1 MMSGNIWI
9 IDTETTGLPPRREVP
24 SAERVAAGAWDE
36 CRMVQI
42 AWRLYAAAGTAASRA
57 TLCSIVRPNGFE
69 IPEGATKIHGI
80 STERACVEGKDIAE
94 IVGLIEV
101 LLPNIDLVVAHNVDF
116 DVAVVAAELYRAGRA
131 DMADTLLRKPTF
143 CTMKRGTPQGE
154 RWQRLGAMYE
164 RVFKRPAD
172 AEGKLHDANT
182 DVELCSQLYFAM
194 R

>member
-1 MMSGNIWI
+1 MMPGNIWI

-42 AWRLYAAAGTAASRA
+42 AWRLYAASGET
-57 TLCSIVRPNGFE
+57 TLRESLSSIVRPSGFE

-80 STERACVEGKDIAE
+80 STERARVDGKDIAE
-94 IVGLIEV
+94 VVGLIEG
-101 LLPNIDLVVAHNVDF
+101 LLGDVELVVAHNVDF
-116 DVAVVAAELYRAGRA
+116 DVAIVAAELYRAGRA

-154 RWQRLGAMYE
+154 RWQRLGTMYE
-164 RVFKRPAD
+164 RVFQRPAS